1 MSDPVRERLAAAGL
15 DDREA
20 GSKSRLFSMAS
31 RALDRMR
38 EEADS
43 ETALWYVPGRV
54 EVLGKHTDYAG
65 GPSLLAAAERGFCL
79 AASPRTDSEVRIVDV
94 GMGLECR
101 FSLPGEGGPPAADWE
116 VYPRTVARRI
126 ARNFPGPLRGAD
138 VAFASDLPPSAGMS
152 SSSALVVALFS
163 VLADANRLDGH
174 PAYRGAIRG
183 LEDLAG
189 YLGSVENGAPFGTLT
204 GDRGVGTFGGSEDH
218 TAILCCSHGLLALY
232 RYNPVRHQR
241 SLPMPAGC
249 RFVIGVSGVE
259 ARKAGAARE
268 QYNRASL
275 SAAAILEAWHASG
288 GGSEPTLL
296 DAVTSSPDAPER
308 IRETLRRVPPGRF
321 TSRMLLERFEQFL
334 EETRRVIPAAMEALE
349 RGDLAALGEAVDRSQ
364 QAAERFLGNQLPE
377 TIDLA
382 RSARALGA
390 RAASAFGGG
399 YGGSVWALVDSGDA
413 GAFCSAWES
422 VYHRRFPE
430 ARGDEFFITG
440 AGPGR
445 LRL

>member
-1 MSDPVRERLAAAGL
+1 MSDPVRERLVASGL

-20 GSKSRLFSMAS
+20 GSKSRLF
-31 RALDRMR
+31 ALATRTLERMR
-38 EEADS
+38 EKPEA
-43 ETALWYVPGRV
+43 ETILWYVPGRV

-79 AASPRTDSEVRIVDV
+79 AASPRSDSEVRILDV
-94 GMGLECR
+94 GMGLESR
-101 FSLPGEGGPPAADWE
+101 FPLPGEGGPPAADWE

-126 ARNFPGPLRGAD
+126 ARNFPGPLRGVD

-152 SSSALVVALFS
+152 SSSAFVVAVFS

-218 TAILCCSHGLLALY
+218 TAILCCRPGLLALY
-232 RYNPVRHQR
+232 RYNPVRHEK

-259 ARKAGAARE
+259 ARKLGAARE

-275 SAAAILEAWHASG
+275 AAAAILEAWHDSG
-288 GGSEPTLL
+288 GGNEPTLL
-296 DAVTSSPDAPER
+296 DAVASSPYAPDR
-308 IRETLRRVPPGRF
+308 IRERLRRIPPGRF
-321 TSRMLLERFEQFL
+321 TPEVLLDRFEHFL
-334 EETRRVIPAAMEALE
+334 EESRRVVPAAVAALE

-364 QAAERFLGNQLPE
+364 RAAERYLGNQVPE
-377 TIDLA
+377 TIELA
-382 RSARALGA
+382 RSARSLGA
-390 RAASAFGGG
+390 VAASAFGGG
-399 YGGSVWALVDSGDA
+399 YGGSVWALVPSAEA
-413 GAFCSAWES
+413 GAFRSAWES
-422 VYHRRFPE
+422 AYRRRFSE
-430 ARGDEFFITG
+430 ARGGEFFITG

-445 LRL
+445 IRL

>member
-1 MSDPVRERLAAAGL
+1 MSDPVRDRLAAAGL

-31 RALDRMR
+31 RALERMR
-38 EEADS
+38 EKENA
-43 ETALWYVPGRV
+43 ETTLWYVPGRV

-79 AASPRTDSEVRIVDV
+79 AASPRSDSEVRIVDV

-101 FSLPGEGGPPAADWE
+101 FPLPGEGGPPAADWE

-126 ARNFPGPLRGAD
+126 ARNLPGPLRGAD
-138 VAFASDLPPSAGMS
+138 LAFASDLPPSAGMS
-152 SSSALVVALFS
+152 SSSAFVVAVFS
-163 VLADANRLDGH
+163 VLSDANRLEGH
-174 PAYRGAIRG
+174 PAYRRAIRS

-189 YLGSVENGAPFGTLT
+189 YLGSVENGAPFGTLA
-204 GDRGVGTFGGSEDH
+204 GDGGVGTFGGSEDH
-218 TAILCCSHGLLALY
+218 TAILCSRPGLLALY
-232 RYNPVRHQR
+232 RYHPVRHEK
-241 SLPMPAGC
+241 SLPMPRGF
-249 RFVIGVSGVE
+249 RFVIGVSGIE
-259 ARKAGAARE
+259 ARKAGASRE

-275 SAAAILEAWHASG
+275 SAAAILEAWRASG
-288 GGSEPTLL
+288 GGSEATLL
-296 DAVTSSPDAPER
+296 DAVASSPDAPER
-308 IRETLRRVPPGRF
+308 IRETLRRLPPGRF
-321 TSRMLLERFEQFL
+321 TPGMLLDRVEQFL
-334 EETRRVIPAAMEALE
+334 EETLRVIPAAVKALE

-364 QAAERFLGNQLPE
+364 RAAERFLGNQVPE
-377 TIDLA
+377 TIELA

-399 YGGSVWALVDSGDA
+399 YGGSVWALVDSSDA
-413 GAFCSAWES
+413 GAFRSAWES
-422 VYHRRFPE
+422 IYHRRFPE
-430 ARGDEFFITG
+430 TRGDEFFITG